1 MLYRALYQQYKP
13 INPFTLQW
21 LQNQRSNTNYCLKLQ
36 ICSSVEKSVHCLWY
50 LSCWLDINVVF
61 LVSIFSFSFFFHYT
75 VLCQICL
82 SYEMYNSQN
91 GFTLN
96 IPRAG
101 YSIACLA
108 TSTCASSEILIIFKY
123 TGILNW
129 LVAKDWHISCPDTRM
144 SSAQCYNRSADDLM
158 ACS

>member
-36 ICSSVEKSVHCLWY
+36 ICSSVEESVHCLWY

-61 LVSIFSFSFFFHYT
+61 LVFFFFFTTLYCYVLGFSAALF

-82 SYEMYNSQN
+82 SSEKYNSQN

-96 IPRAG
+96 IPGAG

-123 TGILNW
+123 MGILNW
-129 LVAKDWHISCPDTRM
+129 LVAKDWQIIWSVVLI
-144 SSAQCYNRSADDLM
+144 NL
-158 ACS
+158 